1 MNESNSALSSS
12 GPLRYAS
19 GRLTAFAN
27 QALVAGGLNPSMAA
41 DVADVLIEGDL
52 LGHDTHGLQLLAPYL
67 ADLVQGKMTAAGEFK
82 VLAER
87 ACVATWDGVKLPG
100 PWLVR
105 QAIAWAQPRAREYG
119 QATVV
124 IRRSHHIGCLAAYL
138 EAPARAGFLMTLTS
152 SDPDSASV
160 APHGGT
166 RAVFTP
172 NPISIG
178 IPTGGDPMLIDI
190 SASITTNGMSN
201 RLYKANQQGEHL
213 WWLDQNGLPSKD
225 PGVLLTQPPG
235 TILPLGGIDSG
246 HKGYGLA
253 LMIEALTG
261 GLSGFGRADPSPGWG
276 ATVYLQLQDPQAF
289 AGLDAFARQTDWISQ
304 ACRDSIP
311 RQQDQPVRLP
321 GERALRRKRE
331 QLGEGVALHPAIMPS
346 LKPWA
351 ERFHLNLPETLLN

>member
-1 MNESNSALSSS
+1 MNDSNSALSSS

-19 GRLTAFAN
+19 ERLTAFAN
-27 QALVAGGLNPSMAA
+27 QALVAAGLNPSMAA
-41 DVADVLIEGDL
+41 DVADVLVEGDL
-52 LGHDTHGLQLLAPYL
+52 LGHDTHGLQLLSPYL
-67 ADLVQGKMTAAGEFK
+67 ADLAQGKMTSAGEFK

-100 PWLVR
+100 PWLVKR
-105 QAIAWAQPRAREYG
+105 AIAWAQPRAREYG

-160 APHGGT
+160 APYGGT

-172 NPISIG
+172 NPISFG
-178 IPTGGDPMLIDI
+178 IPTGGDPMLIDV
-190 SASITTNGMSN
+190 SASITTNAMSN
-201 RLYKANQQGEHL
+201 RLSKANQHGEHL
-213 WWLDQNGLPSKD
+213 WWLDHDGLPSKD

-261 GLSGFGRADPSPGWG
+261 GLTGFGRADPSPGWG
-276 ATVYLQLQDPQAF
+276 ATVYLHLQDPQAF
-289 AGLDAFARQTDWISQ
+289 AGLDAFTRQTDWIAQ
-304 ACRDSIP
+304 ACHDSMP
-311 RQQDQPVRLP
+311 RLPDQPVRVP

-331 QLGEGVALHPAIMPS
+331 QLSTGVALHPGIMPA

-351 ERFHLNLPETLLN
+351 ERFRLNLPETLLN